1 MTVLAKKTS
10 SNGKQELGLTLSA
23 GECLMSEN
31 MLDFQCPHCRANH
44 QLPVEFA
51 GNRQPCSECGQTMRL
66 PSKVGNAASPM
77 ATSVNQT
84 RSGSIMVTCPLCSKT
99 LYASQQ
105 QIGEEILCETCL
117 ESIPV
122 PTPDKQNRTIR
133 TSNPPATQT
142 SNPTHKNSPNPESD
156 TEQFLQTSP
165 ANQGNELNLAP
176 EVESLPFKGE
186 KESRARKNEA
196 LKSPSPIPLE
206 PKPASTSPPQSP
218 IQAIP
223 VEPALPD
230 SPAEE
235 DEEIIELEAVGEA
248 QSIPVQPWQPINSIS
263 AEMAETTSEVKYEL
277 VIRWGML
284 CPACQSQ
291 LIVYQQDVGQTVQC
305 EKCNQPVTVELRT
318 PLPRPERVA
327 KVSHQFIGRETRVAV
342 LSKNQPNPKKETI
355 YKTVIEWQIEC
366 NVCGTGITATP
377 EDVGSQ
383 KKCPDCFKMHT
394 VVAPVKI
401 PEPIKRAVR
410 DELEELSN
418 TQTPASSKQVLSE
431 IPDMR
436 EKLQRDEYA
445 TSRKIL
451 ERARQQQAE
460 KNEQEQA
467 SSKNNNHWL
476 NSMTQLFASPTTLA
490 RITLLTIGYAFT
502 AAFFS
507 LSLNTF
513 TDNSNSA
520 ATSSQDTKPTSKTEV
535 AEEIDLKEALQS
547 PASSIKAVGG
557 VLLFVA
563 ALTMFMFINLTGLPT
578 LMNILRQTTVGDM
591 PISYWPAF
599 SIVNAFSDALI
610 VFCGII
616 YSLIP
621 AGILFSLLNLIFAEP
636 FLPAILSSITSVI
649 LFPFFVMNI
658 LASGSVMRPL
668 SNTLAKR
675 LQYQGD
681 LITKF
686 LFSAL
691 IVVIIHVTGISLL
704 AKKSLILAMLGGALV
719 WIGYVLLARLVGFL
733 VFNLNSDH
741 D

>member
-1 MTVLAKKTS
+1 
-10 SNGKQELGLTLSA
+10 
-23 GECLMSEN
+23 MSEN

-44 QLPVEFA
+44 HLPVEFA
-51 GNRQPCSECGQTMRL
+51 GNRQPCSECGKTMRL
-66 PSKVGNAASPM
+66 PSKVGNVAASPM
-77 ATSVNQT
+77 DTSVNQT
-84 RSGSIMVTCPLCSKT
+84 QAGSVMVTCPLCSKT

-105 QIGEEILCETCL
+105 QIGQEILCETCL
-117 ESIPV
+117 ESVPV
-122 PTPDKQNRTIR
+122 PTPDKQNRTNK

-142 SNPTHKNSPNPESD
+142 SNPTQENSSNPESD
-156 TEQFLQTSP
+156 TEPFLQTS
-165 ANQGNELNLAP
+165 ATNQGNELNVAP
-176 EVESLPFKGE
+176 GVESLPFKG
-186 KESRARKNEA
+186 KEESSASKKKA
-196 LKSPSPIPLE
+196 LKSSPISLE
-206 PKPASTSPPQSP
+206 PQPESPASPQSP

-223 VEPALPD
+223 VEPALPG

-248 QSIPVQPWQPINSIS
+248 PSIPVQPWQPISAIS
-263 AEMAETTSEVKYEL
+263 AEVAEATSEVEYEL

-305 EKCNQPVTVELRT
+305 EKCSQPVTVELRT

-327 KVSHQFIGRETRVAV
+327 KVSHQFIGGETRVAL
-342 LSKNQPNPKKETI
+342 LSNHQPNPKKETI

-383 KKCPDCFKMHT
+383 KKCPDCFKTHT

-401 PEPIKRAVR
+401 PKPIKRAVR

-418 TQTPASSKQVLSE
+418 TQTPVSSKQVLSE

-436 EKLQRDEYA
+436 EKIQRDEYA
-445 TSRKIL
+445 ASRKIL
-451 ERARQQQAE
+451 ERARQQQAD
-460 KNEQEQA
+460 KNEQEQE
-467 SSKNNNHWL
+467 SSKNNNHWI
-476 NSMTQLFASPTTLA
+476 NSITQLFASPTTLA

-502 AAFFS
+502 AAFLS
-507 LSLNTF
+507 MSLNTF
-513 TDNSNSA
+513 TGNSNA
-520 ATSSQDTKPTSKTEV
+520 DTASSQDKKPTSKTEV
-535 AEEIDLKEALQS
+535 AEEFDLKEALQS
-547 PASSIKAVGG
+547 PVSSIQAVGG
-557 VLLFVA
+557 VLLFIA
-563 ALTMFMFINLTGLPT
+563 ALTMFMFINLAGLPT

-591 PISYWPAF
+591 SISYWPAF
-599 SIVNAFSDALI
+599 SIVNTFSDALI

-621 AGILFSLLNLIFAEP
+621 AGILFSLLNLIFAES
-636 FLPAILSSITSVI
+636 FLPAILSSVTSVI

-668 SNTLAKR
+668 SNELAKR

-681 LITKF
+681 LIAKF

-691 IVVIIHVTGISLL
+691 IVVIINMTGISLL
-704 AKKSLILAMLGGALV
+704 IEKSLILAMLGGALV

-733 VFNLNSDH
+733 VFNLTGDH